1 MPTLNV
7 SGIDGGITME
17 YKRDKNQWQG
27 IFTATGAGTI
37 NIQMNGTGK
46 LYDNTSVSGADNSI
60 DDTKAKDTSFAF
72 SGSANELTFNT
83 GTNVSAGNITINVP
97 AAGECTL
104 IIDLNDPQ
112 AWKVE
117 VTEGGSV
124 EPTYPSYLEMQGAD
138 SWWGKLY
145 RKLEPGKTAG
155 TYRTVFQTVSDENFQ
170 IVDPSTD
177 TWYGSD
183 PNNLYSL
190 ALTTGEHYNI
200 WFDGSGKKSYTIEVD
215 YVNLTWKPTE
225 IKQINVYGT
234 FNGWSTAKDLMIYDE
249 ETGIWS
255 AECDITT
262 IGDGF
267 YFLMNTDPDQ
277 ISWDWRLYY
286 TSESGLYLSD
296 QNGDNIKPTKE
307 GKYRITLDLN
317 KMEFTM
323 TEITE

>member
-1 MPTLNV
+1 MSLLKSNKQMFWIALR
-7 SGIDGGITME
+7 SGYFCARVERRLSRPDQQRSVCQYQRGSRF
-17 YKRDKNQWQG
+17 YKGR
-27 IFTATGAGTI
+27 
-37 NIQMNGTGK
+37 
-46 LYDNTSVSGADNSI
+46 
-60 DDTKAKDTSFAF
+60 
-72 SGSANELTFNT
+72 
-83 GTNVSAGNITINVP
+83 
-97 AAGECTL
+97 
-104 IIDLNDPQ
+104 
-112 AWKVE
+112 
-117 VTEGGSV
+117 
-124 EPTYPSYLEMQGAD
+124 
-138 SWWGKLY
+138 
-145 RKLEPGKTAG
+145 R
-155 TYRTVFQTVSDENFQ
+155 R

-234 FNGWSTAKDLMIYDE
+234 FNGWSTAKDLMIYNE

-267 YFLMNTDPDQ
+267 YFLMNTNPDQ
-277 ISWDWRLYY
+277 INWDWRLYY

-296 QNGDNIKPTKE
+296 QNGDNIKPAKE
-307 GKYRITLDLN
+307 GKYLITLDLN